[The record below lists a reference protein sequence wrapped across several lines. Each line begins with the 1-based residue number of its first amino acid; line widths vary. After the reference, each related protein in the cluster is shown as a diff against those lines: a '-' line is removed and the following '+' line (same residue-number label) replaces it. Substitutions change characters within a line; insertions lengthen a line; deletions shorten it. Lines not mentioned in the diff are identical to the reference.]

1 MGDVINL
8 NRFRKAKAKTERE
21 AQAAANRTKYGR
33 TRDERLRQQDEA
45 VRTAKEL
52 EGKKIDDSV

>member
-1 MGDVINL
+1 MGDVVNL
-8 NRFRKAKAKTERE
+8 SRFRKAKAKVERQ

-45 VRTAKEL
+45 VHTAKEL
-52 EGKKIDDSV
+52 EGKKLDDSV